1 LANPHFRLNVCRKE
15 QLCFNLR
22 GELMK
27 KFCIT
32 LVPLLAC
39 TLAFPQEK
47 ERDRLQEAGNVLKEI
62 LDIPDDI
69 PKSVLDRAE
78 CVIVI
83 PSVKKLA
90 VGIGASYGRGAMS
103 CRTGEHFTGGWSA
116 PSMFALEGANIG
128 FQLGGQATDFVLLV
142 NSPHGVES
150 LLKSKVKLGGDASA
164 AAGPKGRDAEAATDV
179 TMRAEIL
186 SYSRARGLFAGIS
199 LEGSTL
205 RQDNGA
211 NEKVYGRKI
220 TAREIVRQGRVGT
233 PGAGQVMVATLNH
246 ASPHNKSEPKSLG
259 IGGESGKKKS

>member
-1 LANPHFRLNVCRKE
+1 
-15 QLCFNLR
+15 
-22 GELMK
+22 MK
-27 KFCIT
+27 KLSLTTIS
-32 LVPLLAC
+32 LLLIC
-39 TLAFPQEK
+39 TFAAAQEK
-47 ERDRLQEAGNVLKEI
+47 EQDRLKEAGTVLKEI
-62 LDIPDDI
+62 LDIPDNI

-90 VGIGASYGRGAMS
+90 FGIGASYGRGAMS

-142 NSPHGVES
+142 NSPHGVDS

-164 AAGPKGRDAEAATDV
+164 AAGPKGRDAEAATDIG
-179 TMRAEIL
+179 MRAEIL
-186 SYSRARGLFAGIS
+186 SYSRTRGLFAGIS

-211 NEKVYGRKI
+211 NEKVYRRKI
-220 TAREIVRQGRVGT
+220 TAREIVRQGRIGT
-233 PGAGQVMVATLNH
+233 PGAGQMMIATLNH
-246 ASPHNKSEPKSLG
+246 ASPHNKSNPKSL
-259 IGGESGKKKS
+259 ETTAKKKS